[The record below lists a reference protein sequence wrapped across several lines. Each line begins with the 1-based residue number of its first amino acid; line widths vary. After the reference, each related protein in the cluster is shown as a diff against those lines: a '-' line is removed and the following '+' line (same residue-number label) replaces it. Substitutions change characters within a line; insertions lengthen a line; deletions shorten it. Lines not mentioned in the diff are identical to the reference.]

1 MVSEAAER
9 ISNVVFLDDA
19 RRREESG
26 ADVGVVI
33 PFWQRERTLLRAAV
47 ESVCAQRT
55 PFAVEIVIVDDG
67 SPIAARSELRDLV
80 PPSNVS
86 IRLIERPNGGVA
98 AARNTA
104 LDSVMDRVNYMA
116 FLDSDDTWEPDHL
129 RRMMSAFEQGA
140 DFYFTDYIRPDE
152 AKSSFEQN
160 SRERLSPGAPLP
172 SIDDVYWLQDDFLEI
187 ILRNS
192 PIGLS
197 TVGYRTAN
205 VRSVR
210 FSGDFQRACED
221 RYFFAELSR
230 HIGPVAFST
239 RRDVIYGAGSNLF
252 KGARFGSSA
261 GAERIRD
268 SARFHTQVAAQFPL
282 NPSQRAWNNQAL
294 ISLDHQFIET
304 VCSYV
309 VNERALQFEILKSYV
324 KNRPLLLWRVFPD
337 LFYLCLRK
345 LWKVAAG
352 SDEAHRER

>member
-9 ISNVVFLDDA
+9 LSNVLFLDDA
-19 RRREESG
+19 RRRDESG
-26 ADVGVVI
+26 AEVGVVI
-33 PFWQRERTLLRAAV
+33 PFWQRQPTLLRAAV

-55 PFAVEIVIVDDG
+55 AIAIEIVIVDDG
-67 SPIAARSELRDLV
+67 SPITARSELRDLI

-86 IRLIERPNGGVA
+86 IRLMERPNGGVA

-104 LDSVMDRVNYMA
+104 LDYVIDRVNYVA

-129 RRMMSAFEQGA
+129 RRMMSAFAQGA

-160 SRERLSPGAPLP
+160 SRERLSQDARLP
-172 SIDDVYWLQDDFLEI
+172 STDGVFWLQDDFLEI

-205 VRSVR
+205 ARFVR

-230 HIGPVAFST
+230 HMGPVAFST
-239 RRDVIYGAGSNLF
+239 RRDVIYGVGTNLF
-252 KGARFGSSA
+252 KAARFGSSA

-268 SARFHTQVAAQFPL
+268 SARFHTRLVAQFPL
-282 NPSQRAWNNQAL
+282 KPSQRVWNNQAL

-304 VCSYV
+304 VCSYFL
-309 VNERALQFEILKSYV
+309 NERALRFEIIKSYI
-324 KNRPLLLWRVFPD
+324 KNRPSVLWRVLPD
-337 LFYLCLRK
+337 LFRLCFRKLRK
-345 LWKVAAG
+345 AVTRC
-352 SDEAHRER
+352 DEAHRER